1 MVGLRLGGRLQK
13 FHAYRRRWE
22 VVIAGEF
29 DRLIAFRYDLTMP
42 RGFYK
47 LSSFVVAS
55 ALGQPLLQ
63 QICLSQH
70 RIEARIVVQLAK
82 K

>member
-55 ALGQPLLQ
+55 ALGQPVPVGGPSAGVRL
-63 QICLSQH
+63 
-70 RIEARIVVQLAK
+70 
-82 K
+82 